1 MQPAA
6 SSLLGPQLG
15 VFGASLHFVW
25 GLSATLALILLPL
38 VIHRVVQLDP
48 MDWARAAAAFAALLL
63 VPVLVLALT
72 APLLRLYRIRVHE
85 MGLRAYNAYG
95 RFFSVRWVSMTE
107 AQAVSLLTLEYL
119 RVRTTEPGVE
129 LMIPLFLS
137 KRAEFERLV
146 AKLAGPLNPL
156 SRHFRESGRPGP

>member
-48 MDWARAAAAFAALLL
+48 MNWARAAATFAALLL
-63 VPVLVLALT
+63 VPVLVLAFV
-72 APLLRLYRIRVHE
+72 APLQRLYRIRVHE

-95 RFFSVRWVSMTE
+95 RFFSVRWTTMTD

-119 RVRTTEPGVE
+119 RVRATEPRVE
-129 LMIPLFLS
+129 LLIPLFLS
-137 KRAEFERLV
+137 EQAQFERLV
-146 AKLAGPLNPL
+146 AELAGPLNPV
-156 SRHFRESGRPGP
+156 SRYFRESDRPRR